1 MALQIRRGPTADRE
15 GKIFAEGEIIYDTQL
30 QEVFIG
36 DGTTLGGKT
45 VSTYTDNQSKDAAAS
60 LFTHNV
66 GHANV
71 SFAYDSALKRITAT
85 VTLDGTYNDLVL
97 DTTPELGGDLSL
109 NDKNITL
116 ANGTVVINGITGS
129 ITADVTGN
137 LIGNADTV
145 TNGIYTNQTFFI
157 GETEIG
163 ITRATGAQ
171 TLTGVSISGNAATV
185 TNGVY
190 TSGDQTISGSLT
202 ASSFNGDIYG
212 SVYGTDGTTLLV
224 DSENNSIA
232 ADTISAAN
240 LTITGNLIVSGTTTT
255 VNSTTVE
262 IADLNITLAKGSVD
276 AAAADG
282 AGITIDGA
290 GATLTYNSADDSF
303 VFNKEVSSVN
313 GFVGNVSGN
322 VTGDLLG
329 NVTGDVTG
337 DVTGNLTLN
346 SSGTIDASEGRIL
359 IASGSVSSPSLAF
372 DTDPNTD
379 TGFYYTGQGTI
390 GIATDGEVGATFAP
404 FGVLTVTGSVVAP
417 LFNGDVNSIG
427 ESNFTTIRVPYI
439 RAFAN
444 GNTIQIQDPTDFL
457 VSASAPDFTV
467 SRTLSILKELDSEG
481 INTQL
486 KAKFTGE
493 STTFGV
499 PVQFGKYTTTERNLL
514 RNVVEVVAASWTLG
528 TATLEFEEQAGEI
541 FDVGALITI
550 TEMTPTGYNL
560 SNVTVTATTATSV
573 SYAIGANPGTY
584 VSGGVITGPVANGTV
599 IYNKTAHQF
608 QGYANGSWV
617 SLN

>member
-1 MALQIRRGPTADRE
+1 MALQIRRGQTADRE
-15 GKIFAEGEIIYDTQL
+15 GKVFAEGELIYDTQL

-137 LIGNADTV
+137 LTGNADTV
-145 TNGIYTNQTFFI
+145 TDGVYTDQTFFI

-171 TLTGVSISGNAATV
+171 TLTGVSIDGNAATV
-185 TNGVY
+185 TDGVY

-224 DSENNSIA
+224 DAENNSIA

-255 VNSTTVE
+255 VNSTTVD

-276 AAAADG
+276 ATAANG

-337 DVTGNLTLN
+337 DVTGNLTLGIG
-346 SSGTIDASEGRIL
+346 GTVDASDGKIL
-359 IASGSVSSPSLAF
+359 VGSGSTSEPSIAF
-372 DTDPNTD
+372 SADINTD
-379 TGFYYTGQGTI
+379 TGFYYSGPSTI
-390 GIATDGEVGATFAP
+390 GIANA
-404 FGVLTVTGSVVAP
+404 GVNTANFEPGGILTVTGSVNAP
-417 LFNGDVNSIG
+417 SLIGDVTSG
-427 ESNFTTIRVPYI
+427 TISTFNDI
-439 RAFAN
+439 
-444 GNTIQIQDPTDFL
+444 I
-457 VSASAPDFTV
+457 VSHISAPGDFVIKFDSPAEFESEANAVTMRIFENFEV
-467 SRTLSILKELDSEG
+467 YKVISIVPDVTFVTSKITSD
-481 INTQL
+481 
-486 KAKFTGE
+486 KA
-493 STTFGV
+493 TFGI
-499 PVQFGKYTTTERNLL
+499 PVQFGKYTTTERNALAT
-514 RNVVEVVAASWTLG
+514 VVEVTAASWTTG
-528 TATLEFEEQAGEI
+528 TATIEFEEQAGEI
-541 FDVGALITI
+541 FDVGGVITVSDI
-550 TEMTPTGYNL
+550 TPVGYN
-560 SNVTVTATTATSV
+560 VTATVTAVTRTSV
-573 SYAIGANPGTY
+573 SYTIGADPGTY
-584 VSGGVITGPVANGTV
+584 TSGGAVTGPVANGTV

-608 QGYANGSWV
+608 QGYANGAWV